1 MKRNCALFLV
11 IAALIA
17 AFTGATHAATVGFW
31 QFNEKDPGQQ
41 ADGAA
46 GAILDSSGNNHH
58 GTAVGDPLP
67 SYVDG
72 PSDPPSA
79 IELTVGNTIEDR
91 IEVPHSPDFDLML
104 ADLQDYTIEAI
115 VKMSSQGA
123 IITKRDTTGTGWC
136 LRTAASGAPSLYIE
150 GTGLNFTY
158 PEPQGV
164 TPINDNLWHHVAVV
178 IDADADP
185 ALSSVTFYVDHVEDA
200 KVLITDTIYAGGDWV
215 NENIANTHDVW
226 IGDFIGRASDQFVG
240 AIDAVRFS
248 TGILTPD
255 QFLTVIP
262 EPSSVVLLLVGLL
275 SLFARRR
282 S

>member
-1 MKRNCALFLV
+1 
-11 IAALIA
+11 
-17 AFTGATHAATVGFW
+17 
-31 QFNEKDPGQQ
+31 
-41 ADGAA
+41 
-46 GAILDSSGNNHH
+46 
-58 GTAVGDPLP
+58 
-67 SYVDG
+67 
-72 PSDPPSA
+72 
-79 IELTVGNTIEDR
+79 
-91 IEVPHSPDFDLML
+91 ML

-115 VKMSSQGA
+115 VKLGSEAVFGSA
-123 IITKRDTTGTGWC
+123 IITKRGTTGTGWS
-136 LRTAASGAPSLYIE
+136 LRTASSGVPSLYIE
-150 GTGLNFTY
+150 GTGLNFTH

-164 TPINDNLWHHVAVV
+164 TPINDGLWHHVAVV
-178 IDADADP
+178 IDATSDP

-255 QFLTVIP
+255 QFLSVIP